1 MTQKQETQLQTILI
15 EAHGEFQK
23 NLKARAYF
31 KVHDHAISEDLVQET
46 FMKTWKYLLNGGK
59 IETMKAF
66 LYHILNNLI
75 VDEYRKRK
83 TSSLD
88 VLVEK
93 GFEPSEDVS
102 GYIFD
107 YLDGEAALLLIQDLP
122 LKYQK
127 VMTMRYEQLLS
138 LKEMSLI
145 TGQTKNTMAVQA
157 HRGLEKLKSLYNDGV
172 NKIPVYA

>member
-1 MTQKQETQLQTILI
+1 MTQKQEAQLQTLLTS
-15 EAHGEFQK
+15 AHQEFEK
-23 NLKARAYF
+23 GLNARAYF
-31 KVHDHAISEDLVQET
+31 KVHNRATGEDLVQDT
-46 FMKTWKYLLNGGK
+46 FMKTWKYLVNGGK

-102 GYIFD
+102 EHIFD
-107 YLDGEAALLLIQDLP
+107 CIDGEAAILLIQQLP
-122 LKYQK
+122 VKYQK
-127 VMTMRYEQLLS
+127 VMTMRYGQLLS
-138 LKEMSLI
+138 LREMSVI

-157 HRGLEKLKSLYNDGV
+157 HRGLEKLKSLYNEGV
-172 NKIPVYA
+172 NKVPVYA